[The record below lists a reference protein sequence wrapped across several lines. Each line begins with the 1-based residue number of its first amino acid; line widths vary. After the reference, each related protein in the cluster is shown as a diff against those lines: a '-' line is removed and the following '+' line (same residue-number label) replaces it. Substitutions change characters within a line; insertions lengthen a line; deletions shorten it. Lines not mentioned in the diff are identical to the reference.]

1 MSRQTIINE
10 IIQING
16 QYDQEVERSFKSWP
30 KSIRDRVVELLKSGM
45 RPREVSEATKIPYY
59 TVLRWRLKKGPP
71 RKRRQE
77 FKELVVTSDLAQS
90 KVAAVAAPQDLNHVA
105 ERAPEMAAQA
115 CSAVTVATPDG
126 YRINVPNTDL
136 AVEIIIKLRQLG
148 G

>member
-77 FKELVVTSDLAQS
+77 FKELAVTSEVGEA
-90 KVAAVAAPQDLNHVA
+90 KVAAVAAPQELDHVV
-105 ERAPEMAAQA
+105 ERAPEIAAPTYN
-115 CSAVTVATPDG
+115 AVTVATQDG
-126 YRINVPNTDL
+126 YRINVPTTDL